1 MNKVLQTGFDQATK
15 YSWLPSLP
23 SLPRTRSGSI
33 DKMPIRAWG
42 LSRGLLADGVTA
54 YVTALWHMDPYGL
67 TLRPLCRSM
76 HATARADSSTSLAR
90 FRKQIAAMVN
100 ASLTTQF
107 RPIDARSAWKS
118 SQYTGNKDWLVTLK
132 QQHLDELRAAVT
144 LHKNVSE
151 AQLHELRT
159 SDFPLPTLG
168 PVLHEVRDETV
179 QGRGFA
185 VVQGLPTRDYSP
197 R

>member
-1 MNKVLQTGFDQATK
+1 
-15 YSWLPSLP
+15 
-23 SLPRTRSGSI
+23 
-33 DKMPIRAWG
+33 
-42 LSRGLLADGVTA
+42 
-54 YVTALWHMDPYGL
+54 
-67 TLRPLCRSM
+67 M
-76 HATARADSSTSLAR
+76 HATARADSNISPAR

-100 ASLTTQF
+100 ASLISKF
-107 RPIDARSAWKS
+107 RPLDARSAWKS

-151 AQLHELRT
+151 AQLHELRA

-168 PVLHEVRDETV
+168 PVLHEVCDEIV